1 MGSVPCDTVE
11 LIVKGCG
18 DALEKELIAHRE
30 ERERCEYSACIR
42 HGGGALWLNTTTVSK
57 QFQTEIDKLVFWGG
71 GIDQHKAVPS

>member
-30 ERERCEYSACIR
+30 EREM
-42 HGGGALWLNTTTVSK
+42 
-57 QFQTEIDKLVFWGG
+57 
-71 GIDQHKAVPS
+71 